1 MRLIILI
8 LLASC
13 AWRPA
18 TGQNLDVGVLLG
30 GSTYEGE
37 VAPAE
42 ILDYLKTY
50 RPAVGFFA
58 RYNFTDNLALRSDL
72 RYATI
77 FGDDAISDRSRN
89 FNFRT
94 RLAEWTIL
102 GEWAPF
108 SLHLGRGTSVQPF
121 GQVGGGLLYFQPQG
135 LRNNEYFDLQ
145 PLGTEGQGLP
155 GYPQPYTPFTY
166 VLTGGGGLK
175 INFNETWGLSVE
187 GALRY
192 AGSDYLDDI
201 STTPVT
207 YRDVLDGNGSLAAYF
222 SRPNFDLDADN
233 PDASYVRG
241 GAATDFIFMA
251 VATFYVRLGKG
262 NRLRIGRRDQLGCPT
277 NF

>member
-1 MRLIILI
+1 MRVI
-8 LLASC
+8 LLLLAICLVHPLKS
-13 AWRPA
+13 
-18 TGQNLDVGVLLG
+18 QYLEVGALAG
-30 GSTYEGE
+30 GATYEGE

-50 RPAVGFFA
+50 RPAVGIFA

-108 SLHLGRGTSVQPF
+108 SLNLGGGTSVQPF
-121 GQVGGGLLYFQPQG
+121 GQAGAGLLYFQPQG
-135 LRNNEYFDLQ
+135 LRNNEYFNLQ

-155 GYPQPYTPFTY
+155 GYPQPYDQFTY

-175 INFNETWGLSVE
+175 INFNETWGLSLE

-201 STTPVT
+201 STTAVT

-233 PDASYVRG
+233 PDAAYVRG
-241 GAATDFIFMA
+241 GPATDFIFMA
-251 VATFYVRLGKG
+251 VATFYVRLGTG
-262 NRLRIGRRDQLGCPT
+262 NRLRIGRRNQLGCPT